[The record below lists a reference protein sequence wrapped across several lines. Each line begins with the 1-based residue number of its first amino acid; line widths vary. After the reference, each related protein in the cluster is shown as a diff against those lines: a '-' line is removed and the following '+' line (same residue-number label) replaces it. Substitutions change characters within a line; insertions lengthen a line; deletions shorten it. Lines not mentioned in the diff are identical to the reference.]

1 MNNEWLGDVLAAH
14 ETGAGVGGSFAEAL
28 QELEQD
34 RKRGHWMWFIFPQ
47 WIGLGKT
54 GVSGRFGVKKVDD
67 AMAFLQHDTLRANY
81 RAVVVATRTHLEHG
95 THLNRIFGS
104 PSPDDRKFVSSLT
117 LMKHANERLAID
129 DGLGN
134 EIDSVLEL
142 VDGQGFAPCARTLRW
157 LSEQS

>member
-1 MNNEWLGDVLAAH
+1 MNNEWLGEVLAAH
-14 ETGAGVGGSFAEAL
+14 ETGAGVGGSFAVAL
-28 QELEQD
+28 QELEQGC
-34 RKRGHWMWFIFPQ
+34 KRRDWMWFIFPQ

-95 THLNRIFGS
+95 THLNHIFR
-104 PSPDDRKFVSSLT
+104 SPDDRKCVSSLT

>member
-28 QELEQD
+28 RELEQGH
-34 RKRGHWMWFIFPQ
+34 KRRDWMWFIFPQ

-54 GVSGRFGVKKVDD
+54 SVSGHFGVKNVND

-81 RAVVVATRTHLEHG
+81 RAVVAATRTHLEQG
-95 THLNRIFGS
+95 THLNRIFRS